1 MLYSVPN
8 IQTGGQ
14 VLTKQAPRALD
25 YWTLD
30 VGVVELY
37 EHPLLGDEAP
47 LLMRYSEQVS
57 PSYLLTQWWDLPERE
72 EVVESLREQGYE
84 VH

>member
-8 IQTGGQ
+8 IQTGEHM
-14 VLTKQAPRALD
+14 LTKREPMGLD
-25 YWTLD
+25 FWTMS

-57 PSYLLTQWWDLPERE
+57 PSYTLTQWWDLPERH
-72 EVVESLREQGYE
+72 EVVESLQEQGYD
-84 VH
+84 VS